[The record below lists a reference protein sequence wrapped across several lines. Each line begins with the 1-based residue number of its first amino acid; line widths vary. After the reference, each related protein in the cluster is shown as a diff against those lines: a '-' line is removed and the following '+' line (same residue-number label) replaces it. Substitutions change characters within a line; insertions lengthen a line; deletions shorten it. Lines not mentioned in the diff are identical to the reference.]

1 MSRTTILVA
10 DSLAIFRTGVRNLLQ
25 RESDLRVVE
34 AETFEEVSRVVEC
47 GCPDIALI
55 DLDLPPLGGVE
66 AVRLLNER
74 CTTHLIV
81 WSFDPTRESVLAAV
95 RAGADGYLHKHIS
108 PAGLVRSLRGVI
120 HGEAPLSRDLATLMI
135 DALHG
140 AEERDRTRERLAMLS
155 SREREILSYVSEGAR
170 NRQIA
175 SALTISEF
183 TVKRHMQNIL
193 GKLGVQSRRA
203 AGDFYL
209 TAAGELAG
217 AGTQIP
223 A

>member
-1 MSRTTILVA
+1 VRRTKILVA
-10 DSLAIFRTGVRNLLQ
+10 ESLAIFRTGVRNLLR
-25 RESDLRVVE
+25 RESDLDVLE
-34 AETFEEVSRVVEC
+34 ASTFAEVSDVIAE

-55 DLDLPPLGGVE
+55 DLELPPLGGVE
-66 AVRLLNER
+66 AVRLLTDR
-74 CTTHLIV
+74 CSTHLIV
-81 WSFDPTRESVLAAV
+81 WSFDPSREAVLAAV
-95 RAGADGYLHKHIS
+95 RAGADGYLHKRIS

-140 AEERDRTRERLAMLS
+140 LEERDRTRERLAALS
-155 SREREILSYVSEGAR
+155 AREREILSYVSSGAR

-193 GKLGVQSRRA
+193 GKLGVPSRRA
-203 AGDFYL
+203 AGDFYRH
-209 TAAGELAG
+209 AATELAS
-217 AGTQIP
+217 AGVQQP

>member
-1 MSRTTILVA
+1 MHRTKILVA
-10 DSLAIFRTGVRNLLQ
+10 ESLAIFRTGVRNLLR
-25 RESDLRVVE
+25 RESDLDVLE
-34 AETFEEVSRVVEC
+34 ASTFAEVSDVIAA

-55 DLDLPPLGGVE
+55 DLELPPLGGVE
-66 AVRLLNER
+66 AVRLLADS
-74 CTTHLIV
+74 CSTHLIV
-81 WSFDPTRESVLAAV
+81 WSFDPTREAVLAAV
-95 RAGADGYLHKHIS
+95 RAGADGYLHKSIS

-140 AEERDRTRERLAMLS
+140 LEARDRTRERMAVLS
-155 SREREILSYVSEGAR
+155 SREREILSYVSSGAR

-193 GKLGVQSRRA
+193 GKLGVPSRRA
-203 AGDFYL
+203 AGDFYRH
-209 TAAGELAG
+209 AATELVSAG
-217 AGTQIP
+217 PQQP